1 MFETDCNSL
10 QGFSLLCEAP
20 DLITNKI
27 LQAIGLA
34 INTELNLFICL
45 ACQTAHHAGNICEHM
60 KRNHSES
67 PWSIHKAGLLKIAEA
82 ADISTSYPLI
92 KKSRQPYHVYS
103 GIQVLQSS
111 GCPHCYYAACRKVVL
126 QHMKQ
131 VHPNEGGIP
140 EHDILTQVIAQ
151 GIAGDRYI
159 RVKHRT
165 PPIPSSVVNPMLNDF
180 QKFDWKAFTDDDDS
194 VNARMVSPWL
204 MRTGWHKHI
213 LGKNVKSLCQRV
225 SYPKEDTLSSLH
237 EAVAMYFNKA
247 TALIDV
253 TDTLV
258 LQILNSPDPAK
269 K

>member
-1 MFETDCNSL
+1 M
-10 QGFSLLCEAP
+10 QGFSQLCEVP
-20 DLITNKI
+20 DLITSKI
-27 LQAIGLA
+27 LQAMGLA

-67 PWSIHKAGLLKIAEA
+67 PWSIHKASLLEIAEA
-82 ADISTSYPLI
+82 ADIGTTYPTI
-92 KKSRQPYHVYS
+92 TKSRKPHYVYS
-103 GIQVLQSS
+103 GILVSQSS
-111 GCPHCYYAACRKVVL
+111 GCPHCYYAACHKVVL

-131 VHPNEGGIP
+131 VHPEEGGGP
-140 EHDILTQVIAQ
+140 EDNIFTQVIAQ
-151 GIAGDRYI
+151 GTTGHRYI

-165 PPIPSSVVNPMLNDF
+165 QPTQTSVINPMLNDF
-180 QKFDWKAFTDDDDS
+180 ETFDWKAFTDNDSS

-204 MRTGWHKHI
+204 MHTGWHKHI
-213 LGKNVKSLCQRV
+213 LGKNVKSLCQWV
-225 SYPKEDTLSSLH
+225 AYPKEDMFSSLH
-237 EAVAMYFNKA
+237 EAIATYFNKA

>member
-1 MFETDCNSL
+1 MP
-10 QGFSLLCEAP
+10 LCGAP
-20 DLITNKI
+20 DLITTNI
-27 LQAIGLA
+27 LKAIGLA

-67 PWSIHKAGLLKIAEA
+67 PWSIHKAGLLNIGEA
-82 ADISTSYPLI
+82 ANIDTIYPTM
-92 KKSRQPYHVYS
+92 KKSREPCYIYS
-103 GIQVLQSS
+103 GLQVSESS
-111 GCPHCYYAACRKVVL
+111 GCPHCYYAANPKAVWK
-126 QHMKQ
+126 HMKEM
-131 VHPNEGGIP
+131 HSKKGGTP
-140 EHDILTQVIAQ
+140 EENILTQVITQ
-151 GIAGDRYI
+151 GTAGHRYI
-159 RVKHRT
+159 RVKYNT
-165 PPIPSSVVNPMLNDF
+165 QSTQSPVINPLLNNF
-180 QKFDWKAFTDDDDS
+180 QNFDWKAFTDSDSS

-213 LGKNVKSLCQRV
+213 LGKSVKSLCQRV
-225 SYPKEDTLSSLH
+225 SYPVEDIYSGLH
-237 EAVAMYFNKA
+237 EAIAIYFNKA